1 MLLASLGPPYGYGC
15 SNVVA
20 TSMTQLSDTS
30 NPPAK
35 RHWRALVGVCLFV
48 VVARVYLSLVLGGNA
63 RYRWEL
69 PKNLGET
76 LFLCVAVLLASLAG
90 ALVGRRSLGKPT
102 AVALAAAAGGLVSAA
117 YNGLIGAAIGLC
129 IGMLVASSLARRGTV
144 WFLQSALAALCGA
157 ATGFAALWFDPD
169 LSDGPCPATCT
180 VLSLGFV
187 GLLVVLRWRAKR
199 WPESSRWLRWASGAS
214 LLLFMMAG
222 VWTSLSLDMLRRVDH
237 LAKPGRHNREMVI
250 RPLSD
255 QWLWPGPIA
264 VEFIRVG
271 VDATD
276 DDLRALRGWQE
287 LINLDIESNKI
298 SDLGLAHLSQLT
310 SLWSLSLASP
320 RITDE
325 GLRHLEGL
333 GSLQVLDLKHAHV
346 SGKGIDR
353 LTQFMSLNV
362 LSLPDS
368 SFDDDDLASCA
379 PSLLGVY
386 TLDLSGT
393 RVTDGGIPY
402 LAPMTRLRYLRVA
415 HTSITG
421 KGFRALAGLPSLK
434 SVDLS
439 GTSITDDDIPAPEQ
453 WGAIRDLRLGDTS
466 ITDRGAARLARLP
479 IAYLGLRGTSI
490 SDAGM
495 DALSRSAALQG
506 LDVYETRVTEEAV
519 NRLKTKLPNCHV
531 WWGPVEGR

>member
-48 VVARVYLSLVLGGNA
+48 VVARVYLSLVLGSNA

-76 LFLCVAVLLASLAG
+76 LFLCVAVVLASLAG
-90 ALVGRRSLGKPT
+90 AFVGLRSLGKLT

-117 YNGLIGAAIGLC
+117 YNGLIGAALGLC
-129 IGMLVASSLARRGTV
+129 IGMLVASSLARRAT
-144 WFLQSALAALCGA
+144 WWLLQALVALLSGA
-157 ATGFAALWFDPD
+157 AVGVAALWFDPD
-169 LSDGPCPATCT
+169 LSDGPCSATCL
-180 VLSLGFV
+180 VLALSFV
-187 GLLVVLRWRAKR
+187 GFMAVLGWRTKR
-199 WPESSRWLRWASGAS
+199 WPGSRRWVQWVGGAS
-214 LLLFMMAG
+214 LFLFMTAG
-222 VWTSLSLDMLRRVDH
+222 VWSSLSLDMLRRVEH
-237 LAKPGRHNREMVI
+237 VANPLRLHRTMII
-250 RPLSD
+250 RPVSK
-255 QWLWPGPIA
+255 QWLWPGPVA
-264 VEFIRVG
+264 VESLTVRR
-271 VDATD
+271 DATD
-276 DDLRALRGWQE
+276 DDLRALRGWKD
-287 LINLDIESNKI
+287 LIDLNIESDKI
-298 SDLGLAHLSQLT
+298 SDVGLEQLSQLT

-333 GSLQVLDLKHAHV
+333 GSLQVLELKHAHV
-346 SGKGIDR
+346 SEKGIDR
-353 LTQFMSLNV
+353 LAQFMSLNV

-368 SFDDDDLASCA
+368 SFGDGDLSSCA

-421 KGFRALAGLPSLK
+421 KGLRALAGLPSLK

-439 GTSITDDDIPAPEQ
+439 GTSVTDDDIPAPEQ
-453 WGAIRDLRLGDTS
+453 WGAVRDLRLGDTS

-479 IAYLGLRGTSI
+479 IADLGLRGTSI
-490 SDAGM
+490 SDIGM
-495 DALSRSAALQG
+495 DELSRSQALQY

-519 NRLKTKLPNCHV
+519 NRFKTKLPNCHV